1 MPAGFVA
8 PARPLLTT
16 TARPGMNGPRDQ
28 IRWLSADRPQRLG
41 PSHPLVVIRN
51 RLHRHLSERE
61 RQLLS
66 FVLTWLSIFN
76 LEVLSRHLKNGFA
89 SSGVP

>member
-1 MPAGFVA
+1 MVHEIKFDGYRLIALKG
-8 PARPLLTT
+8 
-16 TARPGMNGPRDQ
+16 
-28 IRWLSADRPQRLG
+28 LG
-41 PSHPLVVIRN
+41 PSHPLVTIRN